1 MDTARRLIRGQ
12 GWGPLATDR
21 YCQGAEAAEKST
33 THTHTH
39 KTTAKPTFNHTL
51 LCFHPLVFHFLIKER
66 RLHVKDMPPP
76 GASCSSCQCVYFCFF
91 VVLFFSFFFFFWH
104 LSPCSVGMSMLCP
117 PSMTRASH
125 SARWTSHLANL
136 HSLHKS

>member
-1 MDTARRLIRGQ
+1 MDTARWLIRGQ

-33 THTHTH
+33 THTHTKQQQNPH
-39 KTTAKPTFNHTL
+39 SIIPSFAFTL
-51 LCFHPLVFHFLIKER
+51 LSFTFLSRKGDCMSRICHPRVPAAAPVSVCTFVFL
-66 RLHVKDMPPP
+66 L
-76 GASCSSCQCVYFCFF
+76 Y
-91 VVLFFSFFFFFWH
+91 FSFLFFFFWH